1 MFIHTEVGKFL
12 AFFVV
17 QRLTEITFQ
26 DKNRLFIP
34 LTVKKSKII
43 LKIHGRNG
51 RPIALV
57 NVTTNSHRCLVYRY
71 TSGIYIFNT

>member
-1 MFIHTEVGKFL
+1 MCIHTEVGRFL

-17 QRLTEITFQ
+17 QRLTEITSQ

-43 LKIHGRNG
+43 
-51 RPIALV
+51 
-57 NVTTNSHRCLVYRY
+57 
-71 TSGIYIFNT
+71 